1 MEYICTQ
8 LTVQR
13 ATKPAD
19 LYHREWLL
27 HHEEFA
33 QLDEAEALEE
43 VFCCCRWVLCREEF
57 AQPDEAGALEEV
69 LCCCRW
75 VP

>member
-19 LYHREWLL
+19 LYHRELLL

-33 QLDEAEALEE
+33 QLDEAEALDE
-43 VFCCCRWVLCREEF
+43 VFCCCRWV
-57 AQPDEAGALEEV
+57 P
-69 LCCCRW
+69 
-75 VP
+75 